1 MEKQKILIV
10 DDSEMNRDLL
20 MDILEDQY
28 DVVEAANGV
37 EAISILSERRED
49 FSLMLLDIMMPEMD
63 GFEVLARINKNHWN
77 ENLAV
82 IIISADDS
90 SENIKHA
97 YDLGA
102 FDYIN
107 RPFDAEI
114 VQRRV
119 YNTICLFARQQ
130 RLEKIIEK
138 KCREQEKSNNMMIS
152 ILANVV
158 EFRNGESGSHILHVN
173 VITEALLRQLVR
185 NTNQYSL
192 SKETISLITTAS
204 ALHDIGKISIPD
216 EILNKPGRL
225 TAEEFELMKTHSAIG
240 ANMLLNLPAE
250 QHENPLIKIAMEV
263 CRWHHERYDGN
274 GYPDGLKGDEIPIS
288 AQVVALAD
296 VYEALISERCYKK
309 AYSHEE
315 AMRMI
320 LDGQCGA
327 FNPVLL
333 SCLQDIADTLEYI
346 LTEASNEQEAEKIW
360 DIKNVIDDY
369 ELSKDKEPTFLYR
382 KQRRQHLLYVDPLTN
397 IYNRRYYEQY
407 VQDTE
412 DIQSM
417 VVIDVDNFKSINDNY
432 GHDIGDRALQSIAQT
447 ISSYVRRTDAVIRY
461 GGDEFVVIF
470 NRIPAEVFGTKLE
483 KIRQSIES
491 LRLDYFPEL
500 QMSVSIGGA
509 YGIGSTTKLF
519 KIADNMMY
527 KAKEKRNRVEICF
540 LEN

>member
-369 ELSKDKEPTFLYR
+369 ELSKDREPTFLYR